1 MLLKVHV
8 RITISMQSTEGQDTG
23 NAGNGTGQGAG
34 FGSDIHRL
42 SRTGDSLYQLLDI
55 PKTSTN
61 DEIRKKYRRL
71 ALKYH
76 PDKNPEN
83 PEAEEMFKKIN
94 HANHILSDEK
104 KRGLYDKYGSFG
116 LHIAEQF
123 GDDVVETLMMFR
135 SGWFQFAFW
144 TCCLL
149 TGCYFCCCGC
159 FCCCCCCGK
168 CKPET
173 DENEEVPDISQFE
186 NDHRGENEAA
196 TDGNDVITS
205 QPERDNNTSNVS
217 TAPSNQ
223 EAAADAPPPYTE
235 VMEEKNSPDST
246 KPNETTALNSGDKVG
261 YTPDMT
267 ESTTPK
273 RVSPT

>member
-1 MLLKVHV
+1 MEGMA
-8 RITISMQSTEGQDTG
+8 SAATEGNGSG
-23 NAGNGTGQGAG
+23 NQGHGEGTG
-34 FGSDIHRL
+34 SDPIHRL

-61 DEIRKKYRRL
+61 DEIKKKYRRL

-76 PDKNPEN
+76 PDKNPNN

-94 HANHILSDEK
+94 HAHHILSDEK
-104 KRGLYDKYGSFG
+104 KRALYDKYGSFG

-135 SGWFQFAFW
+135 SKWFQCAFW

-173 DENEEVPDISQFE
+173 DEAEGVPDISEFE
-186 NDHRGENEAA
+186 
-196 TDGNDVITS
+196 DVVTN
-205 QPERDNNTSNVS
+205 QPVREDNTSIPIIPPSASGAPTDVPPSYSEAINVG
-217 TAPSNQ
+217 
-223 EAAADAPPPYTE
+223 
-235 VMEEKNSPDST
+235 NSHEII
-246 KPNETTALNSGDKVG
+246 KPNETTALNAGDKSG

-267 ESTTPK
+267 NDDSLAMLIRHETE
-273 RVSPT
+273 

>member
-1 MLLKVHV
+1 M
-8 RITISMQSTEGQDTG
+8 RRTDGAISLHELERGIDMNVSSNNDQSRNDRK
-23 NAGNGTGQGAG
+23 
-34 FGSDIHRL
+34 FKISRL

-186 NDHRGENEAA
+186 
-196 TDGNDVITS
+196 DVITS

-273 RVSPT
+273 RVSST

>member
-1 MLLKVHV
+1 M
-8 RITISMQSTEGQDTG
+8 EGTTSEG
-23 NAGNGTGQGAG
+23 PSSGSPGNGTGQGAG
-34 FGSDIHRL
+34 FGNDIHRL

-76 PDKNPEN
+76 PDKNPNN

-104 KRGLYDKYGSFG
+104 KRSLYDKYGSFG

-135 SGWFQFAFW
+135 SKWFQFAFW

-168 CKPET
+168 CKPESE
-173 DENEEVPDISQFE
+173 ENEEVPDLAEFE
-186 NDHRGENEAA
+186 
-196 TDGNDVITS
+196 DVVTS
-205 QPERDNNTSNVS
+205 QPARDV
-217 TAPSNQ
+217 PSNAT
-223 EAAADAPPPYTE
+223 EPLSSAGVTSDVPPPSYSE
-235 VMEEKNSPDST
+235 VISEKSSQDLS
-246 KPNETTALNSGDKVG
+246 KPNETTALNSGDKPG

-267 ESTTPK
+267 GPTTLK
-273 RVSPT
+273 DGSPA

>member
-1 MLLKVHV
+1 MAGVG
-8 RITISMQSTEGQDTG
+8 TQGSPTG
-23 NAGNGTGQGAG
+23 NAGNGTGQGSG
-34 FGSDIHRL
+34 FGSDMHRL

-61 DEIRKKYRRL
+61 EEIKKKYRRL

-76 PDKNPEN
+76 PDKNPDN
-83 PEAEEMFKKIN
+83 AEAEEMFKKIN

-104 KRGLYDKYGSFG
+104 KRALYDKYGSFG

-135 SGWFQFAFW
+135 SKWFQFAFW

-168 CKPET
+168 CKPEA
-173 DENEEVPDISQFE
+173 DESEEVPDISEFE
-186 NDHRGENEAA
+186 NEQRRENATGDDVVTNQPGRENEASSPTIVNPIPSESGA
-196 TDGNDVITS
+196 TS
-205 QPERDNNTSNVS
+205 S
-217 TAPSNQ
+217 
-223 EAAADAPPPYTE
+223 APPPSYSE
-235 VMEEKNSPDST
+235 VVHEKSSQDLE
-246 KPNETTALNSGDKVG
+246 KPNETTALNAGEKVG

-273 RVSPT
+273 HVHST